1 MPNLLELHRDLD
13 TQETMLAIIVQWPEE
28 SQLEYLRDSLRERIA
43 ETDVMLE
50 QTKRILGEGTQ

>member
-13 TQETMLAIIVQWPEE
+13 AQETMLAIIVQWPEE